1 MFASLAMYLRA
12 ETASALDEIWVAIRD
27 AVRSA
32 GLPAPETLSQ
42 DQVGTEA
49 WSRSDMVLSQTC
61 GMPFRKKLH
70 PNVALVGT
78 LDHGVAGC
86 PAGYYNSAIIKKR
99 ACNLPDNPRPAIN
112 DLQSQSG
119 YAALREVL
127 PNFKSPIESGA
138 HLKSARMVAEGTADI
153 AAIDAVTWRLIEKYD
168 AFSSQL
174 EVLKF
179 TKPTPALPLITG
191 LYKSEVKTLANAI
204 AHGLDQTPQA
214 AKDTLGIKGLVHI
227 HSSTYLK
234 VKP

>member
-1 MFASLAMYLRA
+1 MFASLPMYHRA

-27 AVRSA
+27 AVGGT
-32 GLPAPETLSQ
+32 GLDAPETLSQ
-42 DQVGTEA
+42 DQVGPDA
-49 WSRSDMVLSQTC
+49 WLRPDMVLSQTC

-70 PNVALVGT
+70 PHVALVGT

-127 PNFKSPIESGA
+127 PNPNNPIVSGA
-138 HLKSARMVAEGTADI
+138 HLISARMVAEGAADI

-191 LYKSEVKTLANAI
+191 RYKSEVKTLANAI
-204 AHGLDQTPQA
+204 ARGLDQAPHS
-214 AKDTLGIKGLVHI
+214 AKDMLGIKGLVHI
-227 HSSTYLK
+227 HSSTYLE